1 MVSEAEA
8 QKEVS
13 QMEAVG
19 WRVVGHTVGRGHC
32 EGKGP
37 EKLKAGLGLKSLP
50 GHMLAEALSKT
61 HALPNLQQHQRRPH
75 SSPQKPGL

>member
-13 QMEAVG
+13 QMKAVG
-19 WRVVGHTVGRGHC
+19 WRAVGHTADRGHC
-32 EGKGP
+32 KGKGP
-37 EKLKAGLGLKSLP
+37 EELKAGLGLKGLA
-50 GHMLAEALSKT
+50 GHMLAEALSRP

-75 SSPQKPGL
+75 SSPRKP